1 MSRLLDWTCLLV
13 QIICLTVQ
21 TEAYSGTD
29 YRSLSEPANRQRG
42 IRQTGSHCALGTET
56 RSRCRREEQKAF
68 CCKIDI
74 PVRPF
79 RNAYTRQ
86 LPAQRKR
93 HAGGTATRG
102 RRLLPACT
110 RDLIRAP
117 GQSADA
123 YPKLL

>member
-1 MSRLLDWTCLLV
+1 MSMLLDSNRLSV
-13 QIICLTVQ
+13 QRICLTVQ
-21 TEAYSGTD
+21 IEGDNGTD
-29 YRSLSEPANRQRG
+29 YRSLSEHANRQRG
-42 IRQTGSHCALGTET
+42 IRQTGSHCTLGTET
-56 RSRCRREEQKAF
+56 RRRCRREEQKAF

-86 LPAQRKR
+86 LLAQRKR